1 MSDYKYQR
9 IITKEGE
16 PTIVKEVYVPDEVV
30 KQIKSDVID
39 EFASKLYKGC
49 NEMIKQ
55 TWGSNTAPISWAE
68 AYADFK
74 VDIDEI
80 AKQLKERINE

>member
-1 MSDYKYQR
+1 MRDYTYKR

-16 PTIVKEVYVPDEVV
+16 PTIVKEVYVSDEVV

-39 EFASKLYKGC
+39 EFARELHKGC

-68 AYADFK
+68 AYANFK
-74 VDIDEI
+74 EDIDEI
-80 AKQLKERINE
+80 AEQLKEGKA